1 MNDDQCETAS
11 KNKPLLRNR
20 ENITPIIIIKQEWV
34 ARDAKWSAEL
44 AALITIFSVGFLL
57 ALHAVV

>member
-11 KNKPLLRNR
+11 NNKPLLRDG
-20 ENITPIIIIKQEWV
+20 EDVTPRIIIKQEWV
-34 ARDAKWSAEL
+34 ARDAKWSVEL
-44 AALITIFSVGFLL
+44 AALITIFGVGFSL